1 MSATF
6 LVWAMTEA
14 RRQTVSTFVAAE
26 LFSFGN
32 LAGTQWHRASF
43 HMNLLRCWLS
53 TLACLSKLRL
63 TAYEEKNLS
72 RLGETLVDQAP
83 HSHYKSGTK
92 RTEAR
97 ERDDGLK
104 KFSLCGCGAV

>member
-1 MSATF
+1 MAPRIVSYEPLEVLA
-6 LVWAMTEA
+6 EYA
-14 RRQTVSTFVAAE
+14 R
-26 LFSFGN
+26 L
-32 LAGTQWHRASF
+32 
-43 HMNLLRCWLS
+43 
-53 TLACLSKLRL
+53 LSKLRL